1 MPRPLAESFSAYWSG
16 LAEQIRKVRNDA
28 GHPEA
33 IDPVTP
39 EAVHASLLIFPEL
52 AKLVSELEGWANEFY
67 K

>member
-1 MPRPLAESFSAYWSG
+1 MSG

-28 GHPEA
+28 GHPEG

-39 EAVHASLLIFPEL
+39 EVVHAALLIFPEL
-52 AKLVSELEGWANEFY
+52 AKLVAWANEFY